1 MIKWYNNITWEVVF
15 PHILK
20 GKVKKMK
27 NFKRVAALILALVMM
42 ATVFAGCSK
51 SYDKGVVLE
60 ETLAAEEYGI
70 GFRNED
76 IALGMAVQNAL
87 EEMIADGTAAE
98 ISKQWLGADL
108 VLNGEYKEDVTIA
121 EDDDSLQKILDRGT
135 LILGLDDSF
144 PPMGFRD
151 ENNEIVGFDIDLAK
165 EVAKR
170 LGVELVLQPI
180 DWNSKEMELNSGNID
195 CIWNGMTINEERLGT
210 MFIPKAY
217 IANEQI
223 IIVGD
228 GSGIETKAD
237 LEGKIVGL
245 QAGSSAL
252 EALESDT
259 ATYESVK
266 EVVEYADNVAA
277 YLDLKAGR
285 IDALVV
291 DSIVGYYIIDNN

>member
-1 MIKWYNNITWEVVF
+1 
-15 PHILK
+15 
-20 GKVKKMK
+20 MK
-27 NFKRVAALILALVMM
+27 NFKRALALVLALIMTAAM
-42 ATVFAGCSK
+42 FAGCSK
-51 SYDKGVVLE
+51 SYEKGVVLE

-98 ISKQWLGADL
+98 ISTKWLGADL
-108 VLNGEYKEDVTIA
+108 VLNGDYKEDVTIA
-121 EDDDSLQKILDRGT
+121 DDDDSLQKILDKGT
-135 LILGLDDSF
+135 LVLGLDDSF
-144 PPMGFRD
+144 PPMGYRD
-151 ENNEIVGFDIDLAK
+151 DNNEIVGFDIDLAK
-165 EVAKR
+165 EVAAR

-195 CIWNGMTINEERLGT
+195 CIWNGMTITDERIDT

-223 IIVGD
+223 IIVGE
-228 GSGIETKAD
+228 GCGIETKAD

-252 EALESDT
+252 EALTSDT

-266 EVVEYADNVAA
+266 EVIEYADNVAA